1 MKTTWIPAIA
11 LCALCVLAAP
21 APADAMELKEFKR
34 AFAATQNSWERRA
47 LVEQLDPTDKKSR
60 KILYYVLTSP
70 QFDWYMRLGAID
82 VFMKCDDEKVI
93 KELEKVKPSKKKDA
107 LKAEAIAVAFGKSG
121 NMMFTENAENSTE
134 VQTCDNAIEQAKVLD
149 SAIGGEIAGFTL
161 LDNAHYVGDLSF
173 KGRDGKD
180 VTLADWSGKT
190 VLLNLWA
197 TWCVPCRREMPA
209 LEALEK
215 AKGGDGFQVVPVSID
230 LGEPEKP
237 LAFFNEINLKALPF
251 YADGT
256 MKMFNDLKK
265 KSLAFGLPTS
275 LLVNKESCVVG
286 ALFGPAE
293 WASDDAFKLIDAAMA
308 M

>member
-1 MKTTWIPAIA
+1 M
-11 LCALCVLAAP
+11 
-21 APADAMELKEFKR
+21 
-34 AFAATQNSWERRA
+34 
-47 LVEQLDPTDKKSR
+47 R
-60 KILYYVLTSP
+60 KIQIISIVAVILAIGIYV
-70 QFDWYMRLGAID
+70 M
-82 VFMKCDDEKVI
+82 
-93 KELEKVKPSKKKDA
+93 
-107 LKAEAIAVAFGKSG
+107 FGKSG
-121 NMMFTENAENSTE
+121 NMMFTENAGNSTE

-173 KGRDGKD
+173 KGRDGRD

-230 LGEPEKP
+230 LGEPKKP